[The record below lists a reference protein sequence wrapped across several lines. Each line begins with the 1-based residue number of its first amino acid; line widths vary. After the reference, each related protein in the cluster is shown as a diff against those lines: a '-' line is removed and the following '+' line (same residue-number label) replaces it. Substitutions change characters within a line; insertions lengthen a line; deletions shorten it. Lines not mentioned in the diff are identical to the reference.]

1 MSEQAQIDI
10 GELRF
15 GTTHTVTFPQPT
27 WVINLNCK
35 IVLGDYLGVQSVN
48 LRDKFI
54 KSVLVYDSLLANG
67 HPPRT
72 LQTFTSRPNTN
83 GNMTLLAK
91 IGVVQ
96 KISRIVITLEE
107 ESVLFGEKKP
117 KIAQIT
123 LFEEF

>member
-1 MSEQAQIDI
+1 MSD
-10 GELRF
+10 LRF

-54 KSVLVYDSLLANG
+54 KSVIIYDSPLAEG
-67 HPPRT
+67 HPSRT

-83 GNMTLLAK
+83 GTMTLLAK

-96 KISRIVITLEE
+96 KISQITVILEE

-117 KIAQIT
+117 KITQIT
-123 LFEEF
+123 FFEDS

>member
-1 MSEQAQIDI
+1 MSD
-10 GELRF
+10 LRF

-54 KSVLVYDSLLANG
+54 KSVVIGDNQ
-67 HPPRT
+67 PPRT

-83 GNMTLLAK
+83 GTMTLLAK

-96 KISRIVITLEE
+96 KISQITVILEE

-117 KIAQIT
+117 KITQIT
-123 LFEEF
+123 FFEDS